1 MKTGLNRWRT
11 VGRRPIHLINEC
23 NSQIANTLLSDG
35 EILCDNVLQD
45 LNRVFKKRMNE
56 SPSEWNRMTSRH
68 IRPKS
73 RRIYG
78 AILYYMARFACNWRN
93 SML

>member
-1 MKTGLNRWRT
+1 MKTGLNLWRT

-23 NSQIANTLLSDG
+23 NSQIANTLLRDG

-78 AILYYMARFACNWRN
+78 AILYYMAR
-93 SML
+93 ST